1 MILHALVA
9 DDGAGVRAAR
19 AGATVIQLRLKQAST
34 EQRVDAARRLRRGL
48 EAAGVEVL
56 TVMNDDVEAAAA
68 AGLDAVHLGQGDRG
82 ADVARRLGLG
92 VGRSAATVAEAVA
105 ADHAGALY
113 VGAGPIWATPS
124 KPDAGEPIGLVG
136 LASIA
141 AATTV
146 PIIAIGGV
154 NSDNAAACLNAG
166 AGGVAVIRAAADVTA
181 LRRALDRRTLPSPGR
196 AE

>member
-1 MILHALVA
+1 VILHALVA